1 MDFGNM
7 VIQQHVTQEN
17 LRSEGNAGK
26 DQVTL
31 DGASHRVIPTERD
44 ATARRVALNGN
55 LSFD

>member
-1 MDFGNM
+1 M

>member
-7 VIQQHVTQEN
+7 VVQQVISQEN

-26 DQVTL
+26 EQATL

>member
-1 MDFGNM
+1 M
-7 VIQQHVTQEN
+7 VIQQVVTQEN

-26 DQVTL
+26 EQATL